1 MKIIISPAKKMRR
14 EEYVAPLHR
23 PMFLKEAG
31 ELLSFLRSLSDSEKA
46 KVWKVKG
53 ALLSS
58 SLSSLSMLSLEDIGS
73 PAIFSYD
80 GIQYTYM
87 SPSSFTDSMLEYAEK
102 NLRII
107 SGLYGLL
114 RPLDGVGTYRLEM
127 ESPIS
132 IPGYGDLYSYWGG
145 KIASSLMEDDRLLVN
160 LASAEYSKAVLPF
173 LPSSVTVVTPVFL
186 DWEKGRYVSKGV
198 YAKMERG
205 EMVRFLS
212 ETGAETVEDIK
223 KFSSRGYEFSHSL
236 SSPNTLCFVRKDEE
250 KG

>member
-31 ELLSFLRSLSDSEKA
+31 ELLSFLRSLSDSEMA

-114 RPLDGVGTYRLEM
+114 KPLDGVGTYRLEM

-160 LASAEYSKAVLPF
+160 LASAEYSKAVLPY
-173 LPSSVTVVTPVFL
+173 LPSTVTVVTPVFL

-223 KFSSRGYEFSHSL
+223 KFSSRGYEFSRFL
-236 SSPNTLCFVRKDEE
+236 SDSNTLCFVRKDEE

>member
-1 MKIIISPAKKMRR
+1 MKIIISPAKKMKK

-160 LASAEYSKAVLPF
+160 LASAEYSKAVLPY
-173 LPSSVTVVTPVFL
+173 LPSTVTVVTPVFL

-205 EMVRFLS
+205 EMVRFLA
-212 ETGAETVEDIK
+212 ETGAETVEDIM
-223 KFSSRGYEFSHSL
+223 KFSSRGYEFSRFL
-236 SSPNTLCFVRKDEE
+236 SDSNTLCFVRKDEE

>member
-1 MKIIISPAKKMRR
+1 MKIIISPAKKMKR

-31 ELLSFLRSLSDSEKA
+31 ELLSFLRSLSDEEKA

-58 SLSSLSMLSLEDIGS
+58 SLSSLSTLSLEDSGS

-114 RPLDGVGTYRLEM
+114 RPLDGVGAYRLEM
-127 ESPIS
+127 ESTIS

-145 KIASSLMEDDRLLVN
+145 KIASSLMEDERLLVN
-160 LASAEYSKAVLPF
+160 LASAEYSKAVLPY
-173 LPSSVTVVTPVFL
+173 LPSTVTVVTPVFL

-205 EMVRFLS
+205 EMVRFLA
-212 ETGAETVEDIK
+212 ETGAETVEDIM
-223 KFSSRGYEFSHSL
+223 KFSSRGYEFSRFLPDS
-236 SSPNTLCFVRKDEE
+236 NTLCFVRKDEE

>member
-58 SLSSLSMLSLEDIGS
+58 SLSSLSMLSLEDSGS

-160 LASAEYSKAVLPF
+160 LASAEYSKAVLPY
-173 LPSSVTVVTPVFL
+173 LPSTVTVVTPVFL
-186 DWEKGRYVSKGV
+186 DWEKGR
-198 YAKMERG
+198 
-205 EMVRFLS
+205 
-212 ETGAETVEDIK
+212 
-223 KFSSRGYEFSHSL
+223 
-236 SSPNTLCFVRKDEE
+236 
-250 KG
+250 

>member
-1 MKIIISPAKKMRR
+1 MKIIISPAKKMKR

-31 ELLSFLRSLSDSEKA
+31 ELLSFLRSLSDSEMA

-145 KIASSLMEDDRLLVN
+145 KIASSLMEDERLLVN
-160 LASAEYSKAVLPF
+160 MASAEYSKAVLPY
-173 LPSSVTVVTPVFL
+173 LPSTVTVVTPVFL

-205 EMVRFLS
+205 EMVRFLA
-212 ETGAETVEDIK
+212 ETGAETVEEIM
-223 KFSSRGYEFSHSL
+223 KFSSRGYEFSRFL
-236 SSPNTLCFVRKDEE
+236 SDSNTLCFVRKDEE

>member
-1 MKIIISPAKKMRR
+1 MKIIISPAKKMKR

-31 ELLSFLRSLSDSEKA
+31 ELLSFLRSLSDSEMA

-107 SGLYGLL
+107 SGFYGLL
-114 RPLDGVGTYRLEM
+114 KPLDGVGTYRLEM

-160 LASAEYSKAVLPF
+160 LASAEYSKAVLPY
-173 LPSSVTVVTPVFL
+173 LPSTVTVVTPVFL

-205 EMVRFLS
+205 EMVRFLA
-212 ETGAETVEDIK
+212 ETGAETVEDIM
-223 KFSSRGYEFSHSL
+223 KFSSRGYEFSRFL
-236 SSPNTLCFVRKDEE
+236 SDSNTLCFVRKDEE

>member
-1 MKIIISPAKKMRR
+1 MKIIISPAKKMKR

-31 ELLSFLRSLSDSEKA
+31 ELLSFLRSLSDSEMA

-58 SLSSLSMLSLEDIGS
+58 SLYSLSMLSLEDIGS

>member
-1 MKIIISPAKKMRR
+1 MKIIISPAKKMKR

-31 ELLSFLRSLSDSEKA
+31 ELLSFLRSLSDSEMA

-114 RPLDGVGTYRLEM
+114 RPLDGVGAYRLEM

-160 LASAEYSKAVLPF
+160 LASAEYSKAVLPY
-173 LPSSVTVVTPVFL
+173 LPSTVTVVTPVFL

-205 EMVRFLS
+205 EMVRFLA
-212 ETGAETVEDIK
+212 ETRAETVEDIM
-223 KFSSRGYEFSHSL
+223 KFSFRGYEFSLFL
-236 SSPNTLCFVRKDEE
+236 SDSNTLCFVRKDEE

>member
-1 MKIIISPAKKMRR
+1 MKIIISPAKKMRK

-114 RPLDGVGTYRLEM
+114 KPLDGVGTYRLEM

-160 LASAEYSKAVLPF
+160 LASAEYSKAVLPY
-173 LPSSVTVVTPVFL
+173 LPSTVNVVTPVFL

-205 EMVRFLS
+205 EMVRFLA
-212 ETGAETVEDIK
+212 ETGAETVEDIM
-223 KFSSRGYEFSHSL
+223 KFSSRGYEFSRFL
-236 SSPNTLCFVRKDEE
+236 SDSNTLCFVRKDEE

>member
-1 MKIIISPAKKMRR
+1 MKIIISPAKKMKR

-31 ELLSFLRSLSDSEKA
+31 ELLSFLRSLSDSEMA

-114 RPLDGVGTYRLEM
+114 KPLDGVGTYRLEM

-145 KIASSLMEDDRLLVN
+145 KIASSLMEDERLLVN
-160 LASAEYSKAVLPF
+160 LAFAEYSKAVLPY
-173 LPSSVTVVTPVFL
+173 LPSTVTVVTPVFL

>member
-1 MKIIISPAKKMRR
+1 MKIIISPAKKMKR

-31 ELLSFLRSLSDSEKA
+31 ELLSFLRSLSDSEMA

-160 LASAEYSKAVLPF
+160 LASAEYSKAVLPY
-173 LPSSVTVVTPVFL
+173 LPSTVTVVTPVFL

-205 EMVRFLS
+205 EMVRFLA
-212 ETGAETVEDIK
+212 ETGAETVEDIM
-223 KFSSRGYEFSHSL
+223 KFSSRGYEFSRFL
-236 SSPNTLCFVRKDEE
+236 SDSNTLCFVRKDEE

>member
-1 MKIIISPAKKMRR
+1 MKR

-31 ELLSFLRSLSDSEKA
+31 ELLSFLRSLSDSEMA

-114 RPLDGVGTYRLEM
+114 KPLDGVGTYRLEM

>member
-31 ELLSFLRSLSDSEKA
+31 ELLSFLRSLSDEEKA

-114 RPLDGVGTYRLEM
+114 KPLDGVGTYRLEM

-160 LASAEYSKAVLPF
+160 LASAEYSKAVLPY
-173 LPSSVTVVTPVFL
+173 LPSTVTVVTPVFL

-205 EMVRFLS
+205 EMVRFLA
-212 ETGAETVEDIK
+212 ETGAETVEEIM
-223 KFSSRGYEFSHSL
+223 KFSSRGYEFSRFL
-236 SSPNTLCFVRKDEE
+236 SDSNTLCFVRKDEE

>member
-1 MKIIISPAKKMRR
+1 MKIIISPAKKMKR

-31 ELLSFLRSLSDSEKA
+31 ELLSFLRSLSDSEMA

-114 RPLDGVGTYRLEM
+114 KPLDGVGTYRLEM

-160 LASAEYSKAVLPF
+160 LASAEYSKDVLPY
-173 LPSSVTVVTPVFL
+173 LPSTVTVVTPVFL

>member
-31 ELLSFLRSLSDSEKA
+31 ELLSFLRSLSDSEMA

-114 RPLDGVGTYRLEM
+114 NPLDGVGTYRLEM

-160 LASAEYSKAVLPF
+160 LASAEYSKAVLPY
-173 LPSSVTVVTPVFL
+173 LPSTVTVVTPVFL

-205 EMVRFLS
+205 EMVRFLA
-212 ETGAETVEDIK
+212 ETGAETVEEIM
-223 KFSSRGYEFSHSL
+223 KFSSRGYEFSCFL
-236 SSPNTLCFVRKDEE
+236 SDSNTLCFVRKDEE

>member
-31 ELLSFLRSLSDSEKA
+31 ELLSFLRSLSDSEMA

-132 IPGYGDLYSYWGG
+132 IPGSGDLYSYWGG

-160 LASAEYSKAVLPF
+160 LASAEYSKAVLPY
-173 LPSSVTVVTPVFL
+173 LPSTVTVVTPVFL

-205 EMVRFLS
+205 EMVRFLA
-212 ETGAETVEDIK
+212 ETGAETVEDIM
-223 KFSSRGYEFSHSL
+223 KFSSRGYEFSRFL
-236 SSPNTLCFVRKDEE
+236 SDSNTLCFVRKDEE

>member
-1 MKIIISPAKKMRR
+1 MKIIISPAKKMKR

-31 ELLSFLRSLSDSEKA
+31 ELLSFLRSLSDSEMA

-58 SLSSLSMLSLEDIGS
+58 SLSSLSMLSLEDSGS

-114 RPLDGVGTYRLEM
+114 KPLDGVGTYRLEM

-160 LASAEYSKAVLPF
+160 LASAEYSKAVLPY
-173 LPSSVTVVTPVFL
+173 LPSTVTVVTPVFL

-205 EMVRFLS
+205 EMVRFLA
-212 ETGAETVEDIK
+212 ETGAETVEDIM
-223 KFSSRGYEFSHSL
+223 KFSSRGYEFSRFL
-236 SSPNTLCFVRKDEE
+236 SDSNTLCFVRKDEE

>member
-1 MKIIISPAKKMRR
+1 MKIIISPAKKMKR

>member
-1 MKIIISPAKKMRR
+1 MKIIISPAKKMKR

-31 ELLSFLRSLSDSEKA
+31 ELLSFLRSLSDSEMA

-107 SGLYGLL
+107 SGLFGLL

-145 KIASSLMEDDRLLVN
+145 KIASSLMEDERLLVN
-160 LASAEYSKAVLPF
+160 LASAEYSKAVLPY
-173 LPSSVTVVTPVFL
+173 LPSTVTVVTPVFL

>member
-31 ELLSFLRSLSDSEKA
+31 ELLSFLRSLSDSEMA

-114 RPLDGVGTYRLEM
+114 KPLDGVGTYRLEM

-160 LASAEYSKAVLPF
+160 LASAEYSKAVLPY
-173 LPSSVTVVTPVFL
+173 LPSTVTVVTPVFL

>member
-160 LASAEYSKAVLPF
+160 LASAEYSKAVLPY
-173 LPSSVTVVTPVFL
+173 LPSTVTVVTPVFL

-205 EMVRFLS
+205 EMVRFLA
-212 ETGAETVEDIK
+212 ETGAETVEDIM

>member
-31 ELLSFLRSLSDSEKA
+31 ELLSFLRSLSDEEKA

-160 LASAEYSKAVLPF
+160 LASAEYSKAVLPY
-173 LPSSVTVVTPVFL
+173 LPSSVNVVTPVFL

-205 EMVRFLS
+205 EMVRFLA
-212 ETGAETVEDIK
+212 ETGAETVEDIM
-223 KFSSRGYEFSHSL
+223 KFSSRGYEFSRFL
-236 SSPNTLCFVRKDEE
+236 SDSNTLCFVRKDEE

>member
-114 RPLDGVGTYRLEM
+114 RPLDGVETYRLEM

-160 LASAEYSKAVLPF
+160 LASAEYSKAVLPY
-173 LPSSVTVVTPVFL
+173 LPSTVNVVTPVFL

-205 EMVRFLS
+205 EMVRFLA
-212 ETGAETVEDIK
+212 ETGAETVEEIM
-223 KFSSRGYEFSHSL
+223 KFSSRGYEFSRFL
-236 SSPNTLCFVRKDEE
+236 SDSNTLCFVRKDEE

>member
-1 MKIIISPAKKMRR
+1 MKIIISPAKKMKR

-46 KVWKVKG
+46 KVWKVNG

-114 RPLDGVGTYRLEM
+114 KPLDGVGTYRLEM

>member
-31 ELLSFLRSLSDSEKA
+31 ELLSFLRSLSDSEMA

-160 LASAEYSKAVLPF
+160 LASAEYSKAVLPY
-173 LPSSVTVVTPVFL
+173 LPSTVTVVTPVFL

-205 EMVRFLS
+205 EMVRFLA
-212 ETGAETVEDIK
+212 ETGAETVEEIM
-223 KFSSRGYEFSHSL
+223 KFSSRGYEFSRFL
-236 SSPNTLCFVRKDEE
+236 SDSNTLCFVRKDEE

>member
-1 MKIIISPAKKMRR
+1 MKIIISPAKKMKR

-31 ELLSFLRSLSDSEKA
+31 ELLSFLRSLSDSEMA

-114 RPLDGVGTYRLEM
+114 KPLDGVGTYRLEM

-236 SSPNTLCFVRKDEE
+236 SSPNTLCFVRKDEV

>member
-1 MKIIISPAKKMRR
+1 MKIIISPAKKMKR

-31 ELLSFLRSLSDSEKA
+31 ELLSFLRSLSDSEMA

-114 RPLDGVGTYRLEM
+114 KPLDGVETYRLEM

-160 LASAEYSKAVLPF
+160 LASAEYSKAVLPY
-173 LPSSVTVVTPVFL
+173 LPSTVTVVTPVFL

-205 EMVRFLS
+205 EMVRFLA
-212 ETGAETVEDIK
+212 ETGAETVEDIM
-223 KFSSRGYEFSHSL
+223 KFSSRGYEFSRFL
-236 SSPNTLCFVRKDEE
+236 SDSNTLCFVRKDEE

>member
-31 ELLSFLRSLSDSEKA
+31 ELLSFLRSLSDSEMA

-114 RPLDGVGTYRLEM
+114 RPLDGVETYRLEM

-160 LASAEYSKAVLPF
+160 LASAEYSKAVLPY
-173 LPSSVTVVTPVFL
+173 LPSTVTVVTPVFL

-205 EMVRFLS
+205 EMVRFLA
-212 ETGAETVEDIK
+212 ETGAETVEEIM
-223 KFSSRGYEFSHSL
+223 KFSSRGYEFSRFL
-236 SSPNTLCFVRKDEE
+236 SDSNTLCFVRKDEE

>member
-31 ELLSFLRSLSDSEKA
+31 ELLSFLRSLSDSEMA

-58 SLSSLSMLSLEDIGS
+58 SLSSLSMLSLEDSGS

-107 SGLYGLL
+107 SGLFGLL
-114 RPLDGVGTYRLEM
+114 KPLDGVGTYRLEM

-160 LASAEYSKAVLPF
+160 LASAEYSKAVLPY
-173 LPSSVTVVTPVFL
+173 LPSTVTVVTPVFL

-205 EMVRFLS
+205 EMVRFLA
-212 ETGAETVEDIK
+212 ETGAETVEDIM
-223 KFSSRGYEFSHSL
+223 KFSSRGYEFSRFL
-236 SSPNTLCFVRKDEE
+236 SDSNTLCFVRKDEE

>member
-1 MKIIISPAKKMRR
+1 MKIIISPAKKMKR

-31 ELLSFLRSLSDSEKA
+31 ELLSFLRSLSDSDMA

-160 LASAEYSKAVLPF
+160 LASAEYSKAVLPL

>member
-31 ELLSFLRSLSDSEKA
+31 ELLSFLRSLSDSEMA

-145 KIASSLMEDDRLLVN
+145 KIASSLMEDERLLVN
-160 LASAEYSKAVLPF
+160 LASAEYSKAVLPY
-173 LPSSVTVVTPVFL
+173 LPSTVNVVTPVFL

-205 EMVRFLS
+205 EMVRFLA
-212 ETGAETVEDIK
+212 ETGAETVEDIM
-223 KFSSRGYEFSHSL
+223 KFSSRGYEFSRFL
-236 SSPNTLCFVRKDEE
+236 SDSNTLCFVRKDEE

>member
-160 LASAEYSKAVLPF
+160 LASAEYSKAVLPY
-173 LPSSVTVVTPVFL
+173 LPSTVTVVTPVFL

-205 EMVRFLS
+205 EMVRFLA
-212 ETGAETVEDIK
+212 ETGAETVEEIM
-223 KFSSRGYEFSHSL
+223 KFSSRGYEFSRFL
-236 SSPNTLCFVRKDEE
+236 SDSNTLCFVRKDEE

>member
-31 ELLSFLRSLSDSEKA
+31 ELLSFLRSLSDSEMA

-160 LASAEYSKAVLPF
+160 LASAEYSKAVLPY
-173 LPSSVTVVTPVFL
+173 LPSTVTVVTPVFL

-205 EMVRFLS
+205 EMVRFLA

-223 KFSSRGYEFSHSL
+223 KFSSRGYEFSRFL
-236 SSPNTLCFVRKDEE
+236 SDSNTLCFVRKDEE

>member
-1 MKIIISPAKKMRR
+1 MKIIISPAKKMKR

-31 ELLSFLRSLSDSEKA
+31 ELLSFLRSLSDSEMA

-107 SGLYGLL
+107 SGLFGLL

-160 LASAEYSKAVLPF
+160 LASAEYSKAVLPY
-173 LPSSVTVVTPVFL
+173 LPSTVNVVTPVFL

-205 EMVRFLS
+205 EMVRFLA
-212 ETGAETVEDIK
+212 ETGAETVEDIM
-223 KFSSRGYEFSHSL
+223 KFSSRGYEFSRFL
-236 SSPNTLCFVRKDEE
+236 SDSNTLCFVRKDEE

>member
-160 LASAEYSKAVLPF
+160 LASAEYSKAVLPY
-173 LPSSVTVVTPVFL
+173 LPSTVNVVTPVFL

-205 EMVRFLS
+205 EMVRFLA
-212 ETGAETVEDIK
+212 ETGAETVEDIM
-223 KFSSRGYEFSHSL
+223 KFSSRGYEFSRFL
-236 SSPNTLCFVRKDEE
+236 SDSNTLCFVRKDEE

>member
-31 ELLSFLRSLSDSEKA
+31 ELLSFLRSLSDSEMA

-107 SGLYGLL
+107 SGLFGLL

-160 LASAEYSKAVLPF
+160 LASAEYSKAVLPY
-173 LPSSVTVVTPVFL
+173 LPSTVTVVTPVFL

-205 EMVRFLS
+205 EMVRFLA
-212 ETGAETVEDIK
+212 ETGAETVEDIM
-223 KFSSRGYEFSHSL
+223 KFSSRGYEFSRFL
-236 SSPNTLCFVRKDEE
+236 SDSNTLCFVRKDEE

>member
-1 MKIIISPAKKMRR
+1 
-14 EEYVAPLHR
+14 
-23 PMFLKEAG
+23 MFLKEAG
-31 ELLSFLRSLSDSEKA
+31 ELLSFLRSLSDSEMA

-145 KIASSLMEDDRLLVN
+145 KIASSLMEDERLLVN
-160 LASAEYSKAVLPF
+160 LASAEYSKAVLPY
-173 LPSSVTVVTPVFL
+173 LPSTVNVVTPVFL

-223 KFSSRGYEFSHSL
+223 KFSSRGYEFSHFL
-236 SSPNTLCFVRKDEE
+236 SDSNTLCFVRKDEE

>member
-80 GIQYTYM
+80 GIQYNYM

-160 LASAEYSKAVLPF
+160 LASAEYSKAVLPY
-173 LPSSVTVVTPVFL
+173 LPSTVTVVTPVFL

-205 EMVRFLS
+205 EMVRFLA
-212 ETGAETVEDIK
+212 ETGAETVEDIM
-223 KFSSRGYEFSHSL
+223 KFSSRGYEFSRFL
-236 SSPNTLCFVRKDEE
+236 SDSNTLCFVRKDEE

>member
-1 MKIIISPAKKMRR
+1 MKIIISPAKKMKR

-31 ELLSFLRSLSDSEKA
+31 ELLSFLRSLSDSEMA

-80 GIQYTYM
+80 GIQYTCM

-102 NLRII
+102 NIRII

-114 RPLDGVGTYRLEM
+114 KPLDGVGTYRLEM

-160 LASAEYSKAVLPF
+160 LASAEYSKAVLPY
-173 LPSSVTVVTPVFL
+173 LPSTVTVVTPVFL

-205 EMVRFLS
+205 EMVRFLA
-212 ETGAETVEDIK
+212 ETGAETVEDIM
-223 KFSSRGYEFSHSL
+223 KFSSRGYEFSRFL
-236 SSPNTLCFVRKDEE
+236 SDSNTLCFVRKDEE